1 MPRAARI
8 AVVTGASSGIGA
20 AVTRRLAEDG
30 MTVVAGAR
38 RVDRLDAM
46 AADHP
51 NIVAHGAD
59 VADRGAVDGLAKR
72 VGAQFGRCHVLVN
85 NAGVGGGAFTG
96 PESVDGLLHTMQVNF
111 VGAVHT
117 TVTQLNPGFIATEG
131 FRQRRLVT
139 SRFARLVGAL
149 RTSPPRWP
157 GSWRRRFVSGPC
169 RGGTGRS

>member
-1 MPRAARI
+1 
-8 AVVTGASSGIGA
+8 
-20 AVTRRLAEDG
+20 
-30 MTVVAGAR
+30 MTVVAVAR

-131 FRQRRLVT
+131 FPQRRLVT
-139 SRFARLVGAL
+139 SRFVRLVGAPEDVAAAVAGVVASPVRE
-149 RTSPPRWP
+149 RTVPRWYRP
-157 GSWRRRFVSGPC
+157 LVMLRHLAPPVFWALASRSPRA
-169 RGGTGRS
+169 RGTRDH